1 MQYTV
6 LHVLDH
12 LISQRLCEVDMLII
26 TTYMRQLELLEI
38 NLPRVTQLATAI
50 SIPGILIPVVIH
62 IMYSSSPPLTNV
74 INI

>member
-6 LHVLDH
+6 LHVLNH

-26 TTYMRQLELLEI
+26 PTYVRKLELSEI

-50 SIPGILIPVVIH
+50 SIPGILIPIVIH
-62 IMYSSSPPLTNV
+62 IHFTASNKCDQYLE
-74 INI
+74 